1 MSEFNSIITIGR
13 EYVAGGRTIA
23 KRISE
28 ILGIPYYDK
37 DIIKLTAEKTGFS
50 EEMIHDTEETSGARS
65 IFNWLMPIINWLC
78 VLIGWTL
85 KDLAGKPFKKSKKVA
100 Q

>member
-1 MSEFNSIITIGR
+1 MFIKDTLNIAPWG
-13 EYVAGGRTIA
+13 AGGHGPWA
-23 KRISE
+23 
-28 ILGIPYYDK
+28 
-37 DIIKLTAEKTGFS
+37 
-50 EEMIHDTEETSGARS
+50 

-85 KDLAGKPFKKSKKVA
+85 KDLAGKPFKKSKKVE

>member
-1 MSEFNSIITIGR
+1 MAMMG
-13 EYVAGGRTIA
+13 AGGYGPWA
-23 KRISE
+23 
-28 ILGIPYYDK
+28 
-37 DIIKLTAEKTGFS
+37 
-50 EEMIHDTEETSGARS
+50 

>member
-1 MSEFNSIITIGR
+1 MNTVRDGKKNFCT
-13 EYVAGGRTIA
+13 AGGYGPWA
-23 KRISE
+23 
-28 ILGIPYYDK
+28 
-37 DIIKLTAEKTGFS
+37 
-50 EEMIHDTEETSGARS
+50 